1 MRVHRHRAWS
11 GVLAGLAL
19 TLSPGLTRSAAAQ
32 SPSPA
37 AASDGEIRTILSERI
52 DVQRQSVGIVVG
64 VLEPAGRR
72 IVTYGSPAKGD
83 ARPLDGDTVFEI
95 GSISKVFTALL
106 LADAVERGEVAM
118 TDPVSRYLP
127 ASVKMPERGRAITL
141 QDLATHTSG
150 LPRLPNNMTPK
161 DGANPYA
168 DYTVEQL
175 YAFLSAYE
183 LTRDVGAQYEY
194 SNLGGG
200 LLGHVLT
207 LRTGSTYEALVEAR
221 ITGPLGMTSTRI
233 TLPAELRARLAAGYG
248 PTLQP
253 AANWDL
259 PTLAGAGALRS
270 TASDLLIFLSA
281 ALGDRPSPLS
291 RAFAA
296 MTTVRRPTGVPALEI
311 ALGWH
316 VFTANGREVLWHDG
330 GTGGYRTFA
339 GFDREAR
346 RAVVALS
353 NAGTLAGVNDIAR
366 HILDPQVPL
375 IAKDSPLVTP
385 PKERVAIAIDPAVFD
400 GYVGRYQ
407 LAPATFFTVTRDAR
421 SLFVQLTGQP
431 TFEVFAETTKDYFLK
446 IVDAQIT
453 FETDAQGKATAL
465 VLHQGGVDQR
475 APRSEGEPVVPQE
488 VALDPALLEGYAGRY
503 QLAPQVLLIVTRQEG
518 RLFAQVTGQPSVEVF
533 ASGPRDFFYKVVNAQ
548 LTFEVGADG
557 RATTVVLHQLGR
569 DIRGARVP

>member
-1 MRVHRHRAWS
+1 MRVHRRLAWS
-11 GVLAGLAL
+11 GVLAGLVLAVSL
-19 TLSPGLTRSAAAQ
+19 GLSRSAAAQ
-32 SPSPA
+32 SPAPS
-37 AASDGEIRTILSERI
+37 AASSDEIRTVLAERI

-64 VLEPAGRR
+64 VLEPAGQR

-83 ARPLDGDTVFEI
+83 ARPLDGNTVFEI
-95 GSISKVFTALL
+95 GSISKVFTSLL
-106 LADAVERGEVAM
+106 LADAVERGEVAL
-118 TDPVSRYLP
+118 TDPVSKYLP
-127 ASVKMPERGRAITL
+127 ASVKMPQRGRAITL

-150 LPRLPNNMTPK
+150 LPRLPDNMTPK

-168 DYTVEQL
+168 DYTVDQL
-175 YAFLSAYE
+175 YAFLSAYQP
-183 LTRDVGAQYEY
+183 TRDAGAQYEY

-200 LLGHVLT
+200 LLGHLLA
-207 LRTGSTYEALVEAR
+207 LRAGSTYEALVQAR
-221 ITGPLGMTSTRI
+221 ITGPLGMASTRI
-233 TLPAELRARLAAGYG
+233 TLPAEMRARLAAGYG

-253 AANWDL
+253 APNWDL

-270 TASDLLIFLSA
+270 TANDLLVFLSA

-296 MTTVRRPTGVPALEI
+296 MTAVRRPTGVPALEI

-316 VFTANGREVLWHDG
+316 VFTANGREVVWHDG

-339 GFDREAR
+339 GFDRAAR

-375 IAKDSPLVTP
+375 IAKTSPLVTP
-385 PKERVAIAIDPAVFD
+385 PKDRVAIAVDPAIFD

-407 LAPATFFTVTRDAR
+407 LAPATFFTVTRDAG

-431 TFEVFAETTKDYFLK
+431 IFEVFAETIKDYFLK

-475 APRSEGEPVVPQE
+475 APRIEGEPVVPQE

-557 RATTVVLHQLGR
+557 RATAVVLHQLGR